1 MSDRNYKFTDPRA
14 GTALGVRVV
23 TRSSATEIAGKT
35 EEGTVKVRLIAT
47 PAGSTEANEEL
58 INFLAKQLGVEPRKI
73 EIVAGIDKSDKILS
87 IEGVSSLDVEEK
99 LGLL

>member
-1 MSDRNYKFTDPRA
+1 MTDRSYKFTDPRA

-23 TRSSATEIAGKT
+23 TRSSTTEIAGKT
-35 EEGTVKVRLIAT
+35 DEGTVKVRLIAS

-58 INFLAKQLGVEPRKI
+58 IEFLAQKLGIDTKKI

-87 IEGVSSLDVEEK
+87 IEGVSSTDVEAK
-99 LGLL
+99 LGLV

>member
-1 MSDRNYKFTDPRA
+1 MTDRSYKFTDPRA

-23 TRSSATEIAGKT
+23 TRSSTTEIAGKT
-35 EEGTVKVRLIAT
+35 DEGTVKVRLIAS

-58 INFLAKQLGVEPRKI
+58 IKFLAQKLGIDTKKI

-87 IEGVSSLDVEEK
+87 IEGVSSTDVEAK
-99 LGLL
+99 LGLV